1 MKQSL
6 SFLPKTWESRELRRM
21 ERMLWERDKDVLGP
35 RHVAKPCFL
44 RDAPFFW
51 SLWTRNRVGCRT
63 SESFDIGL
71 KSWKAV
77 SCTSTSRCG
86 ACKPLERRPPRRR
99 GRFGAQ
105 KKWREATKGL

>member
-35 RHVAKPCFL
+35 RHVSKPCFL

-51 SLWTRNRVGCRT
+51 SLWWGVGHPRASTSGSRVGKQ
-63 SESFDIGL
+63 SV
-71 KSWKAV
+71 A
-77 SCTSTSRCG
+77 
-86 ACKPLERRPPRRR
+86 PRRR
-99 GRFGAQ
+99 DA
-105 KKWREATKGL
+105 GLASL